1 MKKTKNE
8 PKWNHKKIKAGISRY
23 GIKQTSNIIS
33 KNSNSFIL
41 RSARMSLKRK
51 KLLHLNFVIFEHKQQ
66 KKMPPLTSASASYTR
81 GKIHTLFWIMKTTRN
96 PRL

>member
-23 GIKQTSNIIS
+23 GIKKTSKIIS
-33 KNSNSFIL
+33 ENSNSFIL

-51 KLLHLNFVIFEHKQQ
+51 KLLHLNFVIFEHK
-66 KKMPPLTSASASYTR
+66 
-81 GKIHTLFWIMKTTRN
+81 
-96 PRL
+96 